1 MSDSVTHETDSVTY
15 EQDGGVVTLTLNE
28 PATRNAIS
36 PAVVKALVAH
46 CARVNED
53 MSVCCVIV
61 TGAGDSFS
69 SGGNVKEMRDKVGMF
84 GGTPAEVRRGYHHG
98 IQKIPMAMY
107 DLEVPSIAAVNGY
120 AVGAGCDLSLMC
132 DIRIVAEDAQFA
144 ESFMRVGLVSG
155 DGGAWFLPRV
165 VGLSRAYE
173 MTFTGNFIKA
183 DQALS
188 WGLASYVVPKDRLLD
203 EARKMARQI
212 AAQPPHSIR
221 MCKKLV
227 RDSGAIGLPT
237 HLEMAASLQAL
248 TQHTADQSEA
258 VNAFLEKRKPVY
270 KGA

>member
-1 MSDSVTHETDSVTY
+1 MTDSVKY

-28 PATRNAIS
+28 PDTRNALS
-36 PAVVKALVAH
+36 PAIVDAIEAH
-46 CARVNED
+46 CARINKD
-53 MSVCCVIV
+53 MSVSCVIV

-69 SGGNVKEMRDKVGMF
+69 SGGNVKEMRDRSGAMF
-84 GGTPAEVRRGYHHG
+84 GGIPAEVRRGYQHG
-98 IQKIPMAMY
+98 IQRIPLAMY
-107 DLEVPSIAAVNGY
+107 NLEVPAIAAVNGF
-120 AVGAGCDLSLMC
+120 AIGAGCDLTLMC
-132 DIRIVAEDAQFA
+132 DIRIAADDAQFA

-183 DQALS
+183 EQALA
-188 WGLASYVVPKDRLLD
+188 WGLASYVVPKESLLD

-221 MCKKLV
+221 LCKKLV
-227 RDSGAIGLPT
+227 RDSAAISLPT
-237 HLEMAASLQAL
+237 HLEIASGMQAL
-248 TQHTADQSEA
+248 AQHTADQHEA
-258 VNAFLEKRKPVY
+258 VSAFLDKRKPAF